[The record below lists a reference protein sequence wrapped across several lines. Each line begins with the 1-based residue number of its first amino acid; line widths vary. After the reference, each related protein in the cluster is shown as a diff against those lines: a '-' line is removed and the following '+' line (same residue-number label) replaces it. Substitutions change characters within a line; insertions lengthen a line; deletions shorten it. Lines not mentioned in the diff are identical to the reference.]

1 MNIEQWWTQNL
12 KASHKLY
19 ALNHMTDKQKVS
31 LKFLHQKYN
40 DNTFW
45 YSVIA
50 SNIQSWMMKNCWI
63 NISYIHCDCDDNMAF
78 DKGS

>member
-1 MNIEQWWTQNL
+1 MNTKFKGQSQTL
-12 KASHKLY
+12 CSKSY
-19 ALNHMTDKQKVS
+19 DRQKKMN

-50 SNIQSWMMKNCWI
+50 SNIQSWMMKNGWI

>member
-1 MNIEQWWTQNL
+1 MNTKFKGQSQTLYSKSHDRQKKKVNL
-12 KASHKLY
+12 K
-19 ALNHMTDKQKVS
+19 V
-31 LKFLHQKYN
+31 LHQKYN
-40 DNTFW
+40 NNTFW

-50 SNIQSWMMKNCWI
+50 SNIQSWMMVNCWI